1 MAQLLLGQQ
10 GAGANSQPPSPPS
23 PPSYLCPGPSTPP
36 SAGTPRLLADLPA
49 PSATWQPRDAGVARR
64 GTWGCGEPE
73 TPRLFIWLPFC
84 GFPKVP
90 AGLQEKLLQEGPRPV
105 PGSSAGPAGAAAVPG
120 HWVSLCVCVCERV
133 RKSKGEQTLQRR
145 VELHGVAA
153 VALCSRSSA
162 RFLASPCSR

>member
-1 MAQLLLGQQ
+1 M
-10 GAGANSQPPSPPS
+10 
-23 PPSYLCPGPSTPP
+23 
-36 SAGTPRLLADLPA
+36 
-49 PSATWQPRDAGVARR
+49 
-64 GTWGCGEPE
+64 
-73 TPRLFIWLPFC
+73 FIWLPFC

-90 AGLQEKLLQEGPRPV
+90 AGLQEKLLREGPRPV